1 MRNLY
6 KQYGDPGDVAYH
18 AVVGTVSSLSTASTS
33 PSKARTSVLKPH
45 PSLLIKPLYEDLLKV
60 ARASGQGS
68 QKIRQTIIERLI
80 LCAVGARWSTQQGQ
94 GQGQGVN
101 EHLRGEEAR
110 FLVRTLAQ
118 NLRVGAVRTTIL
130 SALARASVLSSSHPQ
145 IIGDAPPGAA
155 DLFVTEE
162 ELQVIRRRCA
172 MPVARK
178 GARKK
183 TNGGE
188 SDRTDGEVL
197 RTQVTQRLLQAEAFV
212 KRVYSQH
219 PSYDDIVA
227 VILSKGPDGLRT
239 TTRPDSDRGL
249 PGVGLTLG
257 TPLMPTLG
265 SPMRSLDDVYERLG
279 PAANWTA
286 EMKYDGQRA
295 QVHAWRERSDVEVK
309 VKIFSRH
316 LEDMTDKVRKGWLYI
331 RHTGSFIHFLFLDTP
346 TELNPPQYPD
356 IINLFHLAFERDST
370 ISSVIVDSEV
380 VAVNYQTG
388 ELRSFQELAGRAR
401 RDVKAADVKVA
412 VCLYLFDLMLLND
425 QASLIYY
432 SRTNETNRNEI

>member
-18 AVVGTVSSLSTASTS
+18 AVVGTVSSASTATTS

-45 PSLLIKPLYEDLLKV
+45 PRLLIKPLYDDLLKV

-68 QKIRQTIIERLI
+68 QRTRQAIIERLI
-80 LCAVGARWSTQQGQ
+80 LCAVGAGWSTKQGK
-94 GQGQGVN
+94 GKGKEREEVN

-130 SALARASVLSSSHPQ
+130 SALARASALSSNPE
-145 IIGDAPPGAA
+145 IIGEARDAE
-155 DLFVTEE
+155 DLVVTEA
-162 ELQVIRRRCA
+162 ELQVIRHA
-172 MPVARK
+172 GPVVKK
-178 GARKK
+178 GSRKK
-183 TNGGE
+183 TNGDGD
-188 SDRTDGEVL
+188 DRTDGEVL
-197 RTQVTQRLLQAEAFV
+197 RVQVTKRLSKAEALV

-227 VILSKGPDGLRT
+227 VILSKGLGGLRT
-239 TTRPDSDRGL
+239 TIRPDPARGL
-249 PGVGLTLG
+249 PGVGLMLG

-279 PAANWTA
+279 SAANWTA

-295 QVHAWRERSDVEVK
+295 QVHAWRDSSSSEVK

-316 LEDMTDKVRKGWLYI
+316 LEDMTDNVGPWVRCTHG
-331 RHTGSFIHFLFLDTP
+331 H
-346 TELNPPQYPD
+346 
-356 IINLFHLAFERDST
+356 
-370 ISSVIVDSEV
+370 
-380 VAVNYQTG
+380 
-388 ELRSFQELAGRAR
+388 
-401 RDVKAADVKVA
+401 
-412 VCLYLFDLMLLND
+412 C
-425 QASLIYY
+425 
-432 SRTNETNRNEI
+432 

>member
-18 AVVGTVSSLSTASTS
+18 AVVGTASSASTAVTPTTS

-45 PSLLIKPLYEDLLKV
+45 SRLLIKPLYEDLLKV

-68 QKIRQTIIERLI
+68 QKTRQTIIERLI
-80 LCAVGARWSTQQGQ
+80 LCAVGAGWSTSIPQGTGKGTGKGTGRKRGHQ
-94 GQGQGVN
+94 DVN

-130 SALARASVLSSSHPQ
+130 SAFARASALSPNPR
-145 IIGDAPPGAA
+145 IMEGALGAGAA
-155 DLFVTEE
+155 DLVVTEA
-162 ELQVIRRRCA
+162 ELQVIRRA
-172 MPVARK
+172 GPVARK
-178 GARKK
+178 GARRK
-183 TNGGE
+183 TNGGDC
-188 SDRTDGEVL
+188 DRTDGESH
-197 RTQVTQRLLQAEAFV
+197 RTRVNQRLLRTEALV

-219 PSYDDIVA
+219 PSYDNIAA
-227 VILSKGPDGLRT
+227 VVLSKGLDGLCT
-239 TTRPDSDRGL
+239 TTRPDPARGL

-279 PAANWTA
+279 AAANWTA

-295 QVHAWRERSDVEVK
+295 QVHAWREDSKVN

-316 LEDMTDKVRKGWLYI
+316 LEDLTDKVGLSI
-331 RHTGSFIHFLFLDTP
+331 RL
-346 TELNPPQYPD
+346 QV
-356 IINLFHLAFERDST
+356 HLS
-370 ISSVIVDSEV
+370 
-380 VAVNYQTG
+380 N
-388 ELRSFQELAGRAR
+388 
-401 RDVKAADVKVA
+401 
-412 VCLYLFDLMLLND
+412 
-425 QASLIYY
+425 
-432 SRTNETNRNEI
+432 

>member
-18 AVVGTVSSLSTASTS
+18 AVVGTVSSPSTTAATTS

-45 PSLLIKPLYEDLLKV
+45 PRLLIKPLYEDLLKV

-68 QKIRQTIIERLI
+68 QKTRQMIIERLI
-80 LCAVGARWSTQQGQ
+80 LCAVGAGWGTTQGK
-94 GQGQGVN
+94 GKGKGVEHLDVN

-130 SALARASVLSSSHPQ
+130 SALARASALSSSPEM
-145 IIGDAPPGAA
+145 IGEVPGAV
-155 DLFVTEE
+155 DLVVTEA
-162 ELQVIRRRCA
+162 ELQVIRRA
-172 MPVARK
+172 GPVARK
-178 GARKK
+178 GTRRKK
-183 TNGGE
+183 TNGTDH
-188 SDRTDGEVL
+188 DRSTDGEAEAL
-197 RTQVTQRLLQAEAFV
+197 RTQVTQRLLQAEALV
-212 KRVYSQH
+212 KRAYSQH

-239 TTRPDSDRGL
+239 TLRPDPARGL
-249 PGVGLTLG
+249 PGVGLTVG

-295 QVHAWRERSDVEVK
+295 QVHAWRERSEGKVN

-316 LEDMTDKVRKGWLYI
+316 LEDMTDKVRLY
-331 RHTGSFIHFLFLDTP
+331 RCTSAALVRF
-346 TELNPPQYPD
+346 TESS
-356 IINLFHLAFERDST
+356 RST
-370 ISSVIVDSEV
+370 LISSTCS
-380 VAVNYQTG
+380 TSHSRG
-388 ELRSFQELAGRAR
+388 TLRSPLSSSTRRLSLSIIKRANCGPSR
-401 RDVKAADVKVA
+401 SSQGVHGGTSRP
-412 VCLYLFDLMLLND
+412 
-425 QASLIYY
+425 QTSRSLSAYTFSISCY
-432 SRTNETNRNEI
+432 SMIR

>member
-18 AVVGTVSSLSTASTS
+18 AVVGTVSSHSTAATS

-45 PSLLIKPLYEDLLKV
+45 PRLLIKPLYEDLLKV

-68 QKIRQTIIERLI
+68 QKTRQTIIERLI
-80 LCAVGARWSTQQGQ
+80 LCAVGAGWSTQQGK
-94 GQGQGVN
+94 GKDVN

-130 SALARASVLSSSHPQ
+130 SALARASAFSSNHPR
-145 IIGDAPPGAA
+145 ITGDAAPGAA
-155 DLFVTEE
+155 DLVVTEA
-162 ELQVIRRRCA
+162 ELQVIRQCA
-172 MPVARK
+172 GPVARK

-188 SDRTDGEVL
+188 NDRSDGEVL
-197 RTQVTQRLLQAEAFV
+197 RTQVTQRLLQAEALV
-212 KRVYSQH
+212 KQVYSQH

-227 VILSKGPDGLRT
+227 VILSKGPDGLHT
-239 TTRPDSDRGL
+239 TIRPDSARGL

-265 SPMRSLDDVYERLG
+265 SPMRSLDDIYERLG
-279 PAANWTA
+279 SAANWTA

-295 QVHAWRERSDVEVK
+295 QVHAWREGSEVEVK

-316 LEDMTDKVRKGWLYI
+316 LEDMTDKVRMAV
-331 RHTGSFIHFLFLDTP
+331 HSFIFIPLKTP
-346 TELNPPQYPD
+346 QLN
-356 IINLFHLAFERDST
+356 
-370 ISSVIVDSEV
+370 
-380 VAVNYQTG
+380 
-388 ELRSFQELAGRAR
+388 
-401 RDVKAADVKVA
+401 
-412 VCLYLFDLMLLND
+412 
-425 QASLIYY
+425 
-432 SRTNETNRNEI
+432 

>member
-18 AVVGTVSSLSTASTS
+18 AVVGTVSSPSTAATTS

-45 PSLLIKPLYEDLLKV
+45 PRLLIKPLYEDLLKV

-68 QKIRQTIIERLI
+68 QKTRQMIIERLI
-80 LCAVGARWSTQQGQ
+80 LCAVGAGWGTTQGK
-94 GQGQGVN
+94 GKGKGKGKGVEHLDVN

-130 SALARASVLSSSHPQ
+130 SALARASALSSNPD
-145 IIGDAPPGAA
+145 IIGEAPGAV
-155 DLFVTEE
+155 DLVVTEA
-162 ELQVIRRRCA
+162 ELQVIRRA
-172 MPVARK
+172 GPVARK
-178 GARKK
+178 GTRKK
-183 TNGGE
+183 TNGADH
-188 SDRTDGEVL
+188 DRDRSTDGEADAL
-197 RTQVTQRLLQAEAFV
+197 RTQVTQRLVQAEALV
-212 KRVYSQH
+212 KRAYSQH

-239 TTRPDSDRGL
+239 TLRPDPARGL
-249 PGVGLTLG
+249 PGVGLTVG

-279 PAANWTA
+279 SAANWTA

-295 QVHAWRERSDVEVK
+295 QVHAWRERSEGKVN

-316 LEDMTDKVRKGWLYI
+316 LEDMTDKVGLYRCTSAALI
-331 RHTGSFIHFLFLDTP
+331 KF
-346 TELNPPQYPD
+346 TESS
-356 IINLFHLAFERDST
+356 RST
-370 ISSVIVDSEV
+370 
-380 VAVNYQTG
+380 
-388 ELRSFQELAGRAR
+388 
-401 RDVKAADVKVA
+401 
-412 VCLYLFDLMLLND
+412 
-425 QASLIYY
+425 LI
-432 SRTNETNRNEI
+432 

>member
-18 AVVGTVSSLSTASTS
+18 AVVGTVSSLSTAPTS
-33 PSKARTSVLKPH
+33 PSKSRTSVLKPH
-45 PSLLIKPLYEDLLKV
+45 PRLLIKPLYEDLLKV

-80 LCAVGARWSTQQGQ
+80 LCVVGAGWSTQQGK
-94 GQGQGVN
+94 GKDVN

-130 SALARASVLSSSHPQ
+130 SALARASALSSNHPQ
-145 IIGDAPPGAA
+145 IIGEAPGAA
-155 DLFVTEE
+155 DLFVTEA
-162 ELQVIRRRCA
+162 ELQVIRQRCTV
-172 MPVARK
+172 PVARK

-188 SDRTDGEVL
+188 NDRTGGEAL
-197 RTQVTQRLLQAEAFV
+197 RKQVAQRLLQAEALV

-227 VILSKGPDGLRT
+227 VILSNGLDGLRT
-239 TTRPDSDRGL
+239 TIRPDSAGGL

-279 PAANWTA
+279 SAANWTA

-295 QVHAWRERSDVEVK
+295 QVHAWRERSDAEVK

-316 LEDMTDKVRKGWLYI
+316 LEDMTDKVR
-331 RHTGSFIHFLFLDTP
+331 TGCTSATPIHSFIFIP
-346 TELNPPQYPD
+346 
-356 IINLFHLAFERDST
+356 
-370 ISSVIVDSEV
+370 
-380 VAVNYQTG
+380 
-388 ELRSFQELAGRAR
+388 
-401 RDVKAADVKVA
+401 
-412 VCLYLFDLMLLND
+412 
-425 QASLIYY
+425 
-432 SRTNETNRNEI
+432 

>member
-18 AVVGTVSSLSTASTS
+18 AVVGTAPSASTATAS

-45 PSLLIKPLYEDLLKV
+45 PRLLIKPLYEDLLKV

-68 QKIRQTIIERLI
+68 QKTRKAIIERLI
-80 LCAVGARWSTQQGQ
+80 LCAVGAGWSARQGK
-94 GQGQGVN
+94 GKDVN

-130 SALARASVLSSSHPQ
+130 SALARASALSSNPQ
-145 IIGDAPPGAA
+145 IVLGDARLGAE
-155 DLFVTEE
+155 DLAVTEQ
-162 ELQVIRRRCA
+162 ELQIIRCA
-172 MPVARK
+172 GPVAKK

-183 TNGGE
+183 TKG
-188 SDRTDGEVL
+188 DDDDQADGETR
-197 RTQVTQRLLQAEAFV
+197 RTQVAQRLLHAEALV

-227 VILSKGPDGLRT
+227 VILSKGLGGLRT
-239 TTRPDSDRGL
+239 TIRPDAANEL
-249 PGVGLTLG
+249 PSVGLTLG

-265 SPMRSLDDVYERLG
+265 SPLRSLDDVYARLG
-279 PAANWTA
+279 SAANWTA

-295 QVHAWRERSDVEVK
+295 QVHAWRDHSSLEVK

-316 LEDMTDKVRKGWLYI
+316 LEDMTDKVGL
-331 RHTGSFIHFLFLDTP
+331 
-346 TELNPPQYPD
+346 
-356 IINLFHLAFERDST
+356 
-370 ISSVIVDSEV
+370 
-380 VAVNYQTG
+380 
-388 ELRSFQELAGRAR
+388 
-401 RDVKAADVKVA
+401 
-412 VCLYLFDLMLLND
+412 
-425 QASLIYY
+425 
-432 SRTNETNRNEI
+432 